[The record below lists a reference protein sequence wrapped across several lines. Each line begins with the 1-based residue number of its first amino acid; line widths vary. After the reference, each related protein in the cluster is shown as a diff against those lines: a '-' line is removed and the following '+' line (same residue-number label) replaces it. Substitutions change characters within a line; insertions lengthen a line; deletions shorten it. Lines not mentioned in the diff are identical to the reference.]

1 MLYVMVEISAFP
13 QFKRLRPREAQEVFD
28 LVIHLGVHRGGK
40 FVKEQNG
47 YFLFSFHPGRE
58 KILSLISEFLFMT
71 AESLDKKKEDLF
83 GYNLVWEAYEGTDED
98 LIFGRLKS
106 LLFQAPQSEAVWAGP
121 EVTPQLVGRFPLAE
135 GDLTQVLG
143 PQLSSGRESWDYG
156 DFLDLTGW
164 REALSGPLEKQMA
177 DLGGKV
183 LRLKSEHVVEKL
195 AIVIRVLKQ
204 TFGTGEGFPVVFP
217 LQDSRDA
224 LSQLLAQVDPT
235 FVSEIP
241 RYLTGEE
248 AVLWPQN
255 PQWEFLLTSRGGADY
270 AGDRSSL
277 DAYGALLG
285 YFSAQVARLR
295 AEGLPPVFLFLS
307 PQKFP
312 EAASDLLSRLLTPL
326 VNKEG
331 LRIIILES
339 PQRETEFLSTMTS
352 VAWSFPSLSLTRL
365 EQERS
370 RREWTERLDLPA
382 EAVLKVCQDRG
393 AALAHWFW
401 GAQEGRWQNQPTED
415 PTWMLLEALGITHQK
430 VYYVFLLG
438 QSLLGEEDLI
448 RFFEYFGEDA
458 AVTRDKVDS
467 LKALGYLI
475 FGTRNLALRP
485 DFKERLDLLLGDE
498 GKLLASQ
505 LGKFLR
511 EAWQKKGKRLS
522 EVVWEVLLK
531 GQEYDFALEVLSAYV
546 SQKIN
551 RGEGDFLPLLQLSRW
566 QDIAH
571 EEARERLI
579 LTSAAFKLRFALNQP
594 GKAWDQGSLEV
605 FRKGFSSVTEK
616 LPVLEW
622 TLQLGRWHLLQASVA
637 EGFLLLKKALAG
649 AQERHLPDV
658 EIRAG
663 IDIGQALLMRQKNEE
678 GREYFEMA
686 GRLAEQWGDSFHV
699 IQAGL
704 WDACARFLAG
714 QLTGCAKILDRL
726 EPLARKG
733 GLHHYSAAFQFYR
746 ARLSFELGRYEEAE
760 NQLQSLSRRAG
771 ELALPQVRA
780 LARLWA
786 GRCLAYQNRFEEA
799 EKFMTEAPAHLEA
812 VVYRAESALL
822 QRDPER
828 AWDLLVQAPSD
839 LQVQPYTGDRLSFSS
854 GYSLIEDKALPLPE
868 GGVLELL
875 FLALKA
881 QAASLKGFKKEAHE
895 AFQELLSRKALMEL
909 SRFSP
914 WIYLWHFRAIE
925 RQSDTEAHRLTI
937 LGRGLKALQTLS
949 SCIEDPA
956 ERQEFVNRPYWNAQF
971 LSEARRE
978 KLV

>member
-13 QFKRLRPREAQEVFD
+13 QFKRLRPREAQEISD

-40 FVKEQNG
+40 FVKELSG
-47 YFLFSFHPGRE
+47 FFLFSFHPARE
-58 KILSLISEFLFMT
+58 KIMSLISEFLFMT
-71 AESLDKKKEDLF
+71 VESLEKKKEELF
-83 GYNLVWEAYEGTDED
+83 GYNLLWEQIEGSDED
-98 LIFGRLKS
+98 ITFNRLKN
-106 LLFQAPQSEAVWAGP
+106 LLFQAPGSEGVWAGP
-121 EVTPQLVGRFPLAE
+121 EVTPLLQGHFPLAE

-143 PQLSSGRESWDYG
+143 PQLTSGRESWDYEE
-156 DFLDLTGW
+156 FLDLTGW

-177 DLGGKV
+177 EPGKV
-183 LRLKSEHVVEKL
+183 LRLKSDHVVEKL
-195 AIVIRVLKQ
+195 AIVVRVLKQ

-224 LSQLLAQVDPT
+224 LSQLLAQVDPS
-235 FVSEIP
+235 FVPEIP

-270 AGDRSSL
+270 SGDRSSL

-285 YFSAQVARLR
+285 YFSAQIARLR
-295 AEGLPPVFLFLS
+295 AEKLPPVFLFLS

-312 EAASDLLSRLLTPL
+312 EAASELLGRLLMPL

-339 PQRETEFLSTMTS
+339 SHRETEFLSTMTS
-352 VAWSFPSLSLTRL
+352 VSWSFPNLTLSRL
-365 EQERS
+365 EQERA
-370 RREWTERLDLPA
+370 RREWIERLDLPT
-382 EAVLKVCQDRG
+382 ESVLKACQDRG

-401 GAQEGRWQNQPTED
+401 GVQEGRWKSPVGED
-415 PTWMLLEALGITHQK
+415 PSWLLLEALGITHQK

-438 QSLLGEEDLI
+438 QSLLGESDLI

-458 AVTRDKVDS
+458 AVTRDKVES
-467 LKALGYLI
+467 LKSLGYLI

-485 DFKERLDLLLGDE
+485 DFKDRLAQQLGEE

-511 EAWQKKGKRLS
+511 EAWKAQGKRLS

-551 RGEGDFLPLLQLSRW
+551 RGEGDFLPLLSLARW
-566 QDIAH
+566 QSLPV

-579 LTSAAFKLRFALNQP
+579 LTSAAFKLRFALNQSEKTWKP
-594 GKAWDQGSLEV
+594 DSLEA
-605 FRKGFSSVTEK
+605 FRKGFSSNTEN

-622 TLQLGRWHLLQASVA
+622 TLQLGRWNLLQASVA
-637 EGFLLLKKALAG
+637 EGFHLLKKALAG
-649 AQERHLPDV
+649 AQERHQPEL

-686 GRLAEQWGDSFHV
+686 GRLAEQWGDTFHIV
-699 IQAGL
+699 QAGL
-704 WDACARFLAG
+704 WDTCARFLAG
-714 QLTGCAKILDRL
+714 QLTGTSKILDRL
-726 EPLARKG
+726 EPLALKG
-733 GLHHYSAAFQFYR
+733 GLHQYSTAFQFFR

-760 NQLQSLSRRAG
+760 NTLQSLGRKAA
-771 ELALPQVRA
+771 EFAIPQART

-799 EKFMTEAPAHLEA
+799 EKLFLETTNSLESCI
-812 VVYRAESALL
+812 YRAESAIL
-822 QRDPER
+822 QRDHER
-828 AWDLLVQAPSD
+828 AWELLRQAPAE
-839 LQVQPYTGDRLSFSS
+839 LKVQPYTGDRLNFAS
-854 GYSLIEDKALPLPE
+854 GYSLAEDKALPSPE
-868 GGVLELL
+868 GGMLELL
-875 FLALKA
+875 FMALKA
-881 QAASLKGFKKEAHE
+881 HAASLKGFKTEAHE
-895 AFQELLSRKALMEL
+895 AFQELLSRKSLMEL

-914 WIYLWHFRAIE
+914 WIYLWHYRAIE
-925 RQSDTEAHRLTI
+925 RHSDNEAHRLTI
-937 LGRGLKALQTLS
+937 LGRGLKSLQTLS

-978 KLV
+978 KLL